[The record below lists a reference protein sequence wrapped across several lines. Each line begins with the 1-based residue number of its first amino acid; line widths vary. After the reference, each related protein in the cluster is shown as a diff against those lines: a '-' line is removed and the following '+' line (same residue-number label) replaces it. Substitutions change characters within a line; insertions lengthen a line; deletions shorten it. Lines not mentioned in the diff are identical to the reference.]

1 MLTSKAASGGAMQRG
16 QAGSEVTADFRDPYK
31 ETSINRRPQ
40 RNAVKI
46 LAK

>member
-1 MLTSKAASGGAMQRG
+1 MQRG
-16 QAGSEVTADFRDPYK
+16 QAGSEVTTDFRDPYK
-31 ETSINRRPQ
+31 GISINRRPQ